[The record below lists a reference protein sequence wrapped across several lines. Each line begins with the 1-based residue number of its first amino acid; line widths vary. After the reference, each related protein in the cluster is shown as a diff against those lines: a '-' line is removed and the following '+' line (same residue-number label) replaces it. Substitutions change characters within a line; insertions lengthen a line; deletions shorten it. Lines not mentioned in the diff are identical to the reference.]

1 MSGAKP
7 DKVVEI
13 SCAPHGKSKQ
23 SRQFSRPYIRTS
35 PSVLARMD
43 SLLENDAP
51 SNVFHQL
58 LNESGGP
65 IFSNSLS
72 TKPRNMTQVPNRK
85 AVKKRKLATTSFAL
99 PQNDFASLISAQ
111 RNSSSPVRTV
121 LVSRDS
127 YIAFLYTDKQLKDI
141 ELFCWHPNDN
151 NSCVLGIDTTFTLY
165 NMWITETSYLNK
177 QLSSRTRKNPAYLGP
192 VMTHFTKD
200 ERTFRRFCLEL
211 ISANLQQINLKKVG
225 STWRLQFSMNSRAPF
240 ASCYSCTVHDTC
252 SKELKRQLT
261 AAIRRAA

>member
-1 MSGAKP
+1 
-7 DKVVEI
+7 
-13 SCAPHGKSKQ
+13 
-23 SRQFSRPYIRTS
+23 
-35 PSVLARMD
+35 MD
-43 SLLENDAP
+43 SLLENNIP
-51 SNVFHQL
+51 SNVLYQL
-58 LNESGGP
+58 LNESGGQSFP
-65 IFSNSLS
+65 TFYPLSQEIWPKSLIA
-72 TKPRNMTQVPNRK
+72 RL
-85 AVKKRKLATTSFAL
+85 KKRKLATKSFAS
-99 PQNDFASLISAQ
+99 PQTDLEGFISAQ
-111 RNSSSPVRTV
+111 RDSSSPVCTV
-121 LVSRDS
+121 VVSGDS